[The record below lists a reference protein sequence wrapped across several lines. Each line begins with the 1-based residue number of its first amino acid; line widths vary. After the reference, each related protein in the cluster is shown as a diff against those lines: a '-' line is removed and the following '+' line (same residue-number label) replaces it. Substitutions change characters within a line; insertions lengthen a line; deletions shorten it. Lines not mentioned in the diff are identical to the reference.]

1 MFGGALP
8 QLKKDPPPET
18 KSIFSSSLPQPE
30 EKKSDFPPPLNSLFS
45 FDLPG
50 LAQKQKVSVDNKYNL
65 SSLEST
71 AKNYLDSM
79 KDEEPESVPVDQGAT
94 KDSKHDF

>member
-1 MFGGALP
+1 MDTNKPSEGSDEPPKKGGLFNFGAIGLPKLGDKDGLNSFMADKKQPMFGGALP

-30 EKKSDFPPPLNSLFS
+30 EKKSDFPPPINSLFS

-50 LAQKQKVSVDNKYNL
+50 LA
-65 SSLEST
+65 
-71 AKNYLDSM
+71 
-79 KDEEPESVPVDQGAT
+79 
-94 KDSKHDF
+94 